1 MLKRICI
8 PTYEFCL
15 ELVVPFL
22 LVLPKLSFY
31 RSFSGLRLIK
41 SYLRNRMSD
50 EWLSGFCTH
59 ALTSWPWNSCWQNL
73 YNLCYQAPEEDVP
86 RVDLLRVDFKYTVRG
101 QGIITCISTAGR
113 GVGLRGKAICTKTRL
128 WNWQN
133 DRKRYFHFR
142 KQVFLDMDRC
152 ERDEIMKACA
162 SLVTEI

>member
-86 RVDLLRVDFKYTVRG
+86 RVELLRVDFKYTVRG
-101 QGIITCISTAGR
+101 QGIITFISTAGR
-113 GVGLRGKAICTKTRL
+113 GCGVAGESNLPQKLVSEIGKTTE
-128 WNWQN
+128 N
-133 DRKRYFHFR
+133 DIFTFVNKYFLTWI
-142 KQVFLDMDRC
+142 VVNV
-152 ERDEIMKACA
+152 MK
-162 SLVTEI
+162 

>member
-1 MLKRICI
+1 MLWTICI
-8 PTYEFCL
+8 PTYEFSL

-73 YNLCYQAPEEDVP
+73 YNLCYQAPEEDIP
-86 RVDLLRVDFKYTVRG
+86 RVQLLRVDFKYTVGG
-101 QGIITCISTAGR
+101 QGIITCIATAGR
-113 GVGLRGKAICTKTRL
+113 GCGVVGESNLVQKPVFEIGKTTE
-128 WNWQN
+128 N
-133 DRKRYFHFR
+133 DIFTFVNKHFLTWI
-142 KQVFLDMDRC
+142 VANV
-152 ERDEIMKACA
+152 MK
-162 SLVTEI
+162 